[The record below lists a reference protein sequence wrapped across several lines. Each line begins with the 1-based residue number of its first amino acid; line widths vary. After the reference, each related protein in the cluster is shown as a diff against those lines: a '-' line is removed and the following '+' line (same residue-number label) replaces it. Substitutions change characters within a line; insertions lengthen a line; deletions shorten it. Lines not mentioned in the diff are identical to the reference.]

1 MADTETK
8 VTKTADTAKAE
19 KKPAPKKD
27 KVKFSEKV
35 KKFFREYR
43 SEFKKISWP
52 SKDETIKSTV
62 IVLVSIVFCAI
73 VIGLLDAAF
82 FNGIRWLGNA
92 L

>member
-35 KKFFREYR
+35 KKFFREYK

-52 SKDETIKSTV
+52 DKKDTTKKTIMVIGSIV
-62 IVLVSIVFCAI
+62 IVGAAI
-73 VIGLLDAAF
+73 FAVDTGF
-82 FNGIRWLGNA
+82 NA
-92 L
+92 LFTWLTNL